1 MSSPKVFVARLAG
14 MPVVGPDG
22 DEIGRIKDVV
32 ITQRRDRL
40 APRVLG
46 LVVELPTRRRIF
58 VPILRVAAV
67 APSGVTLVS
76 GTINLHKFSVRP
88 SERLVLG
95 ELVDSLVG
103 VVDEDGRRE
112 DGEARI
118 ADVEI
123 EQGRTRD
130 WIVGR
135 VALQPRRKS
144 RLGRRGAVRLVEWPR
159 IRGDVAEPADNE
171 GADAAHLL
179 AEFEQMRPA
188 DVARSLRELP
198 EHRRLAVAHGLDDE
212 RLADVLQE
220 LPHDEA
226 TEIVTHLER
235 ARAADVL
242 EVMDHDDAA
251 DLLTELSDSEAEEF
265 LRLMGPAESG
275 SVRRLMQ
282 FDPDTAGGVMTPEPI
297 VLDPQTTVAEALAHC
312 RNPDLSPAI
321 ASLVFVVRPPTA
333 TPTGRYLGSVH
344 IQALL
349 REPPATMVAELLDDS
364 LSRLDPDD
372 SVEAM
377 TRYFATYNLVCGP
390 VVDDEGHLLGAVSVD
405 DLLDNMLPENWRD
418 MDIHDGD
425 LDSAPT
431 GGAGAGGAGANG
443 TGANGTGAGGAGA
456 GRPLRWGRAAAT
468 PTGGAANTATPGD
481 HDHRTTS

>member
-1 MSSPKVFVARLAG
+1 
-14 MPVVGPDG
+14 MPVTGPDG

-32 ITQRRDRL
+32 ITQRNDRL
-40 APRVLG
+40 PPRVLG

-58 VPILRVAAV
+58 VPILRVAEIQPSAV
-67 APSGVTLVS
+67 SLVS
-76 GTINLHKFSVRP
+76 GVINLHKFSVRP
-88 SERLVLG
+88 SEKLVLG
-95 ELVDSLVG
+95 ELIGATVEVRNDSDSDAATSTLRIVDL
-103 VVDEDGRRE
+103 
-112 DGEARI
+112 
-118 ADVEI
+118 EI
-123 EQGRTRD
+123 EQSRTRD
-130 WIVGR
+130 WIVAR
-135 VALQPRRKS
+135 VAVQPRRRPS
-144 RLGRRGAVRLVEWPR
+144 LVRRGSTHLVDWEQILDDAR
-159 IRGDVAEPADNE
+159 IAPETD

-179 AEFEQMRPA
+179 AEFEEMRPA
-188 DVARSLRELP
+188 DVARALRELP
-198 EHRRLAVAHGLDDE
+198 EPRRLSVAAAMHDE
-212 RLADVLQE
+212 LLADVLQE
-220 LPHDEA
+220 MPHDEA
-226 TEIVTHLER
+226 SAIVTHLER

-251 DLLTELSDSEAEEF
+251 DLLTELSDTEAEEF
-265 LRLMGPAESG
+265 LQLMDPAESG

-297 VLDPQTTVAEALAHC
+297 ILDPQTTVAEALAHC

-349 REPPATMVAELLDDS
+349 REPPSMMVAELLDDS
-364 LSRLDPDD
+364 LTRMRPDD

-431 GGAGAGGAGANG
+431 PPTPPTGLSRLRYGYGAN
-443 TGANGTGAGGAGA
+443 T
-456 GRPLRWGRAAAT
+456 
-468 PTGGAANTATPGD
+468 NTSYN
-481 HDHRTTS
+481 R